1 MSLMQLRSGDIWE
14 IDGERHYLDQIL
26 DGGFLVLRDVQ
37 TGQPFQRLTDAGEF
51 ASPTKQWLEDE
62 FAAGTVRRVEVV
74 PTSKAPLL
82 READAEL
89 IQEKDPRAIV
99 RQVVL
104 RSLDRMGDFS
114 RSDISLQ
121 KALALIWENKPR
133 QLAHH
138 RPPSPSTVRRWL
150 RHRGAVSDRPLRA
163 MISHPG
169 VSHAASGSQ
178 PRFGGECTAPPPRT
192 GRI

>member
-14 IDGERHYLDQIL
+14 IDGERHYLDHIL
-26 DGGFLVLRDVQ
+26 DGGFLVLRNVQ
-37 TGQPFQRLTDAGEF
+37 TGQPYQRLTDAGEF
-51 ASPTKQWLEDE
+51 AFPTRQWLEDE
-62 FAAGTVRRVEVV
+62 FAAGAVRRVEVV

-114 RSDISLQ
+114 RSDASLR
-121 KALALIWENKPR
+121 KALGLIWEAKPR

-138 RPPSPSTVRRWL
+138 RRTCRRCQRVPGSL
-150 RHRGAVSDRPLRA
+150 SNNRSGTGYRPL
-163 MISHPG
+163 
-169 VSHAASGSQ
+169 VKV
-178 PRFGGECTAPPPRT
+178 
-192 GRI
+192 